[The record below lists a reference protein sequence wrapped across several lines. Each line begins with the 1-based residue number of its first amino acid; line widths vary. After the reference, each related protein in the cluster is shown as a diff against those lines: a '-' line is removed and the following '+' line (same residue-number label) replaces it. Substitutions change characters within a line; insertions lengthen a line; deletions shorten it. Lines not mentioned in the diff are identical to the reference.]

1 MNELFGIVILVL
13 LIAGFS
19 VLSGGGRSASEL
31 RMRRRWEANFESEI
45 RQIRPTDATGVLMCR
60 RWRRV
65 GLRTRGSLPELRR
78 GTLSGPPL
86 PGGDRPKEH

>member
-31 RMRRRWEANFESEI
+31 RLRRRWEANFESEM

-60 RWRRV
+60 RCGASASERAGRCPSCGAV
-65 GLRTRGSLPELRR
+65 L
-78 GTLSGPPL
+78 
-86 PGGDRPKEH
+86 

>member
-1 MNELFGIVILVL
+1 MNELLGIIILVL
-13 LIAGFS
+13 LIAGFT

-60 RWRRV
+60 RC
-65 GLRTRGSLPELRR
+65 GASA
-78 GTLSGPPL
+78 SGRAGRCPSCGAVL
-86 PGGDRPKEH
+86 

>member
-1 MNELFGIVILVL
+1 VNELFGIVILVL

-31 RMRRRWEANFESEI
+31 RMRRRWEANFESEM

-60 RWRRV
+60 RCGASASERAGRCPSCGAV
-65 GLRTRGSLPELRR
+65 L
-78 GTLSGPPL
+78 
-86 PGGDRPKEH
+86 

>member
-1 MNELFGIVILVL
+1 MTFLFRRVL
-13 LIAGFS
+13 LIAGFT

-60 RWRRV
+60 RCGASASERAGRCPSCGAV
-65 GLRTRGSLPELRR
+65 L
-78 GTLSGPPL
+78 
-86 PGGDRPKEH
+86 

>member
-1 MNELFGIVILVL
+1 VNELFGIVILVL

-60 RWRRV
+60 RCGASASERAGRCPSCGAV
-65 GLRTRGSLPELRR
+65 L
-78 GTLSGPPL
+78 
-86 PGGDRPKEH
+86 

>member
-1 MNELFGIVILVL
+1 MNELFGIIILVL

-60 RWRRV
+60 RCGVSASERAGRCPSCGAV
-65 GLRTRGSLPELRR
+65 L
-78 GTLSGPPL
+78 
-86 PGGDRPKEH
+86 

>member
-1 MNELFGIVILVL
+1 VNELLGIIILVL
-13 LIAGFS
+13 LIAGFT

-60 RWRRV
+60 RCGASASERAGRCPSCGAV
-65 GLRTRGSLPELRR
+65 L
-78 GTLSGPPL
+78 
-86 PGGDRPKEH
+86 

>member
-60 RWRRV
+60 RCGASASERAGRCPSCGAV
-65 GLRTRGSLPELRR
+65 L
-78 GTLSGPPL
+78 
-86 PGGDRPKEH
+86 

>member
-31 RMRRRWEANFESEI
+31 RMRRRWEANFESEM

-60 RWRRV
+60 RCGASASERAGRCPSCGAV
-65 GLRTRGSLPELRR
+65 L
-78 GTLSGPPL
+78 
-86 PGGDRPKEH
+86 